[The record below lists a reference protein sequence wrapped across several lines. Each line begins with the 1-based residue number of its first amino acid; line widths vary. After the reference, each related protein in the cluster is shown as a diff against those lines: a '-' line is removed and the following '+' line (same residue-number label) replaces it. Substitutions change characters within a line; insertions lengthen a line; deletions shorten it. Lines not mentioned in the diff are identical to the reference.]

1 MKGRGGK
8 AASLARS
15 EFRRAREKEGKEIRG
30 REKLGQDNLGEVGI
44 LIKPSKSSM
53 FGKLNCGRANS
64 SSLNS
69 GKLSFR
75 NSKSGKLNLGNEN
88 SGSTIFG
95 IASLGKV
102 ISGISGKE
110 SFGNSGK
117 VIWGKEKSGSLRRLS
132 FGIFEK
138 CVSGGGRENEILLTA
153 PKPSFQEIKF
163 PKKPSLI
170 SLSANGCMSGKRI
183 FGKEGGEILVNE
195 REGKD
200 GRDKTREKG
209 NLGKVILGISGKE
222 NCGRAIFGKTIS
234 GRESFGNSGKV
245 IWGKEKSGRDGS
257 KARIIFGK
265 CISGKEK
272 DTFGNEIFGKPARNA

>member
-1 MKGRGGK
+1 
-8 AASLARS
+8 
-15 EFRRAREKEGKEIRG
+15 
-30 REKLGQDNLGEVGI
+30 
-44 LIKPSKSSM
+44 M

-209 NLGKVILGISGKE
+209 NLG
-222 NCGRAIFGKTIS
+222 RAILGKTIS

>member
-1 MKGRGGK
+1 M
-8 AASLARS
+8 
-15 EFRRAREKEGKEIRG
+15 
-30 REKLGQDNLGEVGI
+30 
-44 LIKPSKSSM
+44 
-53 FGKLNCGRANS
+53 
-64 SSLNS
+64 
-69 GKLSFR
+69 
-75 NSKSGKLNLGNEN
+75 
-88 SGSTIFG
+88 
-95 IASLGKV
+95 
-102 ISGISGKE
+102 
-110 SFGNSGK
+110 
-117 VIWGKEKSGSLRRLS
+117 
-132 FGIFEK
+132 
-138 CVSGGGRENEILLTA
+138 
-153 PKPSFQEIKF
+153 
-163 PKKPSLI
+163 
-170 SLSANGCMSGKRI
+170 
-183 FGKEGGEILVNE
+183 VNE